1 MKRIYFIR
9 HAEAQSGDRSD
20 FERKLSP
27 RGKEDAM
34 RLGELLRSRRVA
46 PHLIVSSSA
55 VRALTTAQIIADA
68 LNAREVLRP
77 LRELY
82 DLNLWALAEFI
93 RTLDGASQKFFGADE
108 CDLKA
113 NRYVLRGGVG
123 VKVSESVLYTRGAD
137 ICASDACKDGGV
149 GDDLADAYV
158 LNDSDKPVSERDL
171 SFNVGRKSKDGA
183 ARMGAS
189 GSKKYALSSKT
200 ADLRPQN
207 SSSADEIAK
216 NNMSGDAKNL
226 STSGGA
232 SVLACGPS
240 DIAGGLMGDLGCG
253 VNNIA
258 AASRPISSIGP
269 NGVQC
274 VFIVG
279 HNPAIGG
286 ICELLGKRA
295 IGKFPPCTI
304 CGLEFDAQSFAQIA
318 DHGGREVMF
327 DYPR

>member
-9 HAEAQSGDRSD
+9 HAEAQSGGRSD
-20 FERKLSP
+20 FERELSP
-27 RGKEDAM
+27 KGEKDAM
-34 RLGELLRSRRVA
+34 RLGALLRSENLLPR
-46 PHLIVSSSA
+46 LIVASSA
-55 VRALTTAQIIADA
+55 VRALTTARIIAAA

-113 NRYVLRGGVG
+113 NRYVLRGGVKLDG
-123 VKVSESVLYTRGAD
+123 SVLHTRGAD
-137 ICASDACKDGGV
+137 ICASDACKGGGA
-149 GDDLADAYV
+149 GDDLADAHV
-158 LNDSDKPVSERDL
+158 LSDSDKLASERDL

-200 ADLRPQN
+200 ANLRPQN
-207 SSSADEIAK
+207 SSNANEIAK
-216 NNMSGDAKNL
+216 NNMSGNAKNL

-240 DIAGGLMGDLGCG
+240 DIVGGLIGDLGYG
-253 VNNIA
+253 ANNIA
-258 AASRPISSIGP
+258 AASRPASPIDP

>member
-9 HAEAQSGDRSD
+9 HAEAQSGGISD

-34 RLGELLRSRRVA
+34 RLGELLRSRRAA

-68 LNAREVLRP
+68 LNAREVLKP

-93 RTLDGASQKFFGADE
+93 RTLDGASQKFFSADE
-108 CDLKA
+108 CDLKV
-113 NRYVLRGGVG
+113 NRYVLRGGVKLG
-123 VKVSESVLYTRGAD
+123 GPILHTRGAD
-137 ICASDACKDGGV
+137 ICASDACKDGGA
-149 GDDLADAYV
+149 GDDLADAHV
-158 LNDSDKPVSERDL
+158 LSDSDKFASERDL

-189 GSKKYALSSKT
+189 GSKKYALSQKT

-207 SSSADEIAK
+207 SSSTNEIAK

-232 SVLACGPS
+232 SALACEPS

-253 VNNIA
+253 ANNIA
-258 AASRPISSIGP
+258 AASRPVSPIGP
-269 NGVQC
+269 NGMQC

-279 HNPAIGG
+279 HNPAISG
-286 ICELLGKRA
+286 ICELLGERA
-295 IGKFPPCTI
+295 VEKFPPCAI
-304 CGLEFDAQSFAQIA
+304 CGLEFDVQSFAQIA
-318 DHGGREVMF
+318 DHGGKEVMF
-327 DYPR
+327 DCPR

>member
-9 HAEAQSGDRSD
+9 HAEAQSSGRSD

-34 RLGELLRSRRVA
+34 RLCELLRSRHVA

-93 RTLDGASQKFFGADE
+93 RTLDGASQRFFGADE

-113 NRYVLRGGVG
+113 NRYVLRGGV
-123 VKVSESVLYTRGAD
+123 KVGGSVLHTRGAD
-137 ICASDACKDGGV
+137 ICVSDACKGGEAS
-149 GDDLADAYV
+149 DDLANAHV
-158 LNDSDKPVSERDL
+158 LSDSDKPASERDL

-183 ARMGAS
+183 ANMGAS
-189 GSKKYALSSKT
+189 SSKKYALSSKT

-207 SSSADEIAK
+207 SSSANEIAK
-216 NNMSGDAKNL
+216 NNMLGDAKNL
-226 STSGGA
+226 STSGDA
-232 SVLACGPS
+232 SALACGPS

-253 VNNIA
+253 ANNIA
-258 AASRPISSIGP
+258 AASRPASPIGL
-269 NGVQC
+269 NDAQC

-279 HNPAIGG
+279 HNPAISG
-286 ICELLGKRA
+286 ICELLG
-295 IGKFPPCTI
+295 
-304 CGLEFDAQSFAQIA
+304 E
-318 DHGGREVMF
+318 
-327 DYPR
+327 

>member
-1 MKRIYFIR
+1 MRRIYFIR
-9 HAEAQSGDRSD
+9 HAEAQSGGRSD
-20 FERKLSP
+20 FERELSP
-27 RGKEDAM
+27 KGERDAM
-34 RLGELLRSRRVA
+34 RLGELLRSRHVA
-46 PHLIVSSSA
+46 PHLIVSSSD

-93 RTLDGASQKFFGADE
+93 RTLDGALQRFFGADE

-113 NRYVLRGGVG
+113 NRYVLRGGV
-123 VKVSESVLYTRGAD
+123 KVGESVLHTRGAD
-137 ICASDACKDGGV
+137 ICISDACKGGEA
-149 GDDLADAYV
+149 GDVADAHV
-158 LNDSDKPVSERDL
+158 LSDSDKPASERDL

-183 ARMGAS
+183 AKMGSS
-189 GSKKYALSSKT
+189 GLKKYALSQKT
-200 ADLRPQN
+200 ADLRSQN
-207 SSSADEIAK
+207 SSSANEIAK

-226 STSGGA
+226 STSGGT

-240 DIAGGLMGDLGCG
+240 DIAGGLIGDLGCG
-253 VNNIA
+253 ANNIA
-258 AASRPISSIGP
+258 AASRPVSPIDP

-295 IGKFPPCTI
+295 IGKFPPCAI
-304 CGLEFDAQSFAQIA
+304 YGLEFDAQSFAQIA

>member
-9 HAEAQSGDRSD
+9 HAEAQSGGRSD
-20 FERKLSP
+20 FERELSP
-27 RGKEDAM
+27 KGKEDAM
-34 RLGELLRSRRVA
+34 RLGALLRSRHVA

-68 LNAREVLRP
+68 LNAREVLKP
-77 LRELY
+77 LREFY

-113 NRYVLRGGVG
+113 NRYVLHGGV
-123 VKVSESVLYTRGAD
+123 KLDESVLHTRGAD
-137 ICASDACKDGGV
+137 ICASDACKGGGA
-149 GDDLADAYV
+149 GDDLADAHA
-158 LNDSDKPVSERDL
+158 LNDSDKPASERDL
-171 SFNVGRKSKDGA
+171 GFNVGRKSKDGA

-207 SSSADEIAK
+207 SSSANEIAK

-232 SVLACGPS
+232 SALACGPS
-240 DIAGGLMGDLGCG
+240 DITGGLVGDLGCG
-253 VNNIA
+253 ANNIA
-258 AASRPISSIGP
+258 VASRPASSIGL
-269 NGVQC
+269 NDVQC

-279 HNPAIGG
+279 HNPAISG
-286 ICELLGKRA
+286 ICELLGERTM
-295 IGKFPPCTI
+295 GKFPPCAI
-304 CGLEFDAQSFAQIA
+304 CGLEFDVQSFAQIA

-327 DYPR
+327 DCPR

>member
-9 HAEAQSGDRSD
+9 HAEAQSGGISD

-27 RGKEDAM
+27 RGEEDAL

-113 NRYVLRGGVG
+113 NRYVLRGGVKACG
-123 VKVSESVLYTRGAD
+123 SVLHTRGAD
-137 ICASDACKDGGV
+137 ICASDACKGGGA
-149 GDDLADAYV
+149 GDDLADAHA
-158 LNDSDKPVSERDL
+158 LNDSDKPASERDL

-207 SSSADEIAK
+207 SSSANEIAK

-226 STSGGA
+226 SASGGA
-232 SVLACGPS
+232 SALACEPN
-240 DIAGGLMGDLGCG
+240 DIADGLMGDLGCG
-253 VNNIA
+253 ANNIA
-258 AASRPISSIGP
+258 AADRPVSPIGP

-279 HNPAIGG
+279 HNPAISG
-286 ICELLGKRA
+286 ICELLGGRA
-295 IGKFPPCTI
+295 IGKFPPCAI

-318 DHGGREVMF
+318 DHGGKEVMF
-327 DYPR
+327 DCPR

>member
-9 HAEAQSGDRSD
+9 HAEAQSGGISD

-93 RTLDGASQKFFGADE
+93 RTLDGASQRFFGADE

-113 NRYVLRGGVG
+113 NRYVLRGGVKLG
-123 VKVSESVLYTRGAD
+123 RFVLHTHGAD
-137 ICASDACKDGGV
+137 ICASDACKDGGA

-158 LNDSDKPVSERDL
+158 LSDSDKFASERDL
-171 SFNVGRKSKDGA
+171 SFNVGRKSKDDA

-189 GSKKYALSSKT
+189 GSKKYALNSKT
-200 ADLRPQN
+200 ADLRP
-207 SSSADEIAK
+207 
-216 NNMSGDAKNL
+216 
-226 STSGGA
+226 
-232 SVLACGPS
+232 
-240 DIAGGLMGDLGCG
+240 
-253 VNNIA
+253 
-258 AASRPISSIGP
+258 
-269 NGVQC
+269 
-274 VFIVG
+274 
-279 HNPAIGG
+279 
-286 ICELLGKRA
+286 
-295 IGKFPPCTI
+295 
-304 CGLEFDAQSFAQIA
+304 
-318 DHGGREVMF
+318 
-327 DYPR
+327 

>member
-9 HAEAQSGDRSD
+9 HAEAQSSGRSD
-20 FERKLSP
+20 FERELSP
-27 RGKEDAM
+27 RGEEDAL

-93 RTLDGASQKFFGADE
+93 RTLDGASQKFFGVDE

-113 NRYVLRGGVG
+113 NRYVLHGGVKLDG
-123 VKVSESVLYTRGAD
+123 SVLHTRGAD
-137 ICASDACKDGGV
+137 ICASDACKDGGA
-149 GDDLADAYV
+149 GDDLADAHV
-158 LNDSDKPVSERDL
+158 LSDSDKFASERDL

-207 SSSADEIAK
+207 SSSANEIAK

-226 STSGGA
+226 SMSGGA
-232 SVLACGPS
+232 SALACGPS
-240 DIAGGLMGDLGCG
+240 DIAGGLISDLDCG
-253 VNNIA
+253 ANNIA
-258 AASRPISSIGP
+258 AASRPVSSIGP

-279 HNPAIGG
+279 HNPAISG
-286 ICELLGKRA
+286 ICELLGGRA
-295 IGKFPPCTI
+295 MGKFPPCAI

-318 DHGGREVMF
+318 DHGGKEVMF

>member
-9 HAEAQSGDRSD
+9 HAEAQSSGRSD
-20 FERKLSP
+20 FERELTP
-27 RGKEDAM
+27 RGEEDAL

-93 RTLDGASQKFFGADE
+93 RTLDGASQRFFGADE

-113 NRYVLRGGVG
+113 NRYVLHGGVKLDG
-123 VKVSESVLYTRGAD
+123 SVLHTHGAD
-137 ICASDACKDGGV
+137 ICASDARKGGGA
-149 GDDLADAYV
+149 GDDLTDAHV
-158 LNDSDKPVSERDL
+158 LSDSDKFASERDL

-189 GSKKYALSSKT
+189 GSKKYALNSKT

-207 SSSADEIAK
+207 SSSANEIAK

-226 STSGGA
+226 SANGGA
-232 SVLACGPS
+232 SALACEPN

-253 VNNIA
+253 ANNIA
-258 AASRPISSIGP
+258 AASRPVSPIGP

-286 ICELLGKRA
+286 ICELLGGRA
-295 IGKFPPCTI
+295 IGKFPPCAI

-318 DHGGREVMF
+318 DHGGKEVMF
-327 DYPR
+327 DCPR

>member
-1 MKRIYFIR
+1 MRRIYFIR

-27 RGKEDAM
+27 RGEEDAM
-34 RLGELLRSRRVA
+34 RLGELLRSRRAA

-113 NRYVLRGGVG
+113 NRYVLRGGVKLG
-123 VKVSESVLYTRGAD
+123 RFVLHTHGAD
-137 ICASDACKDGGV
+137 ICASDACKDGGT
-149 GDDLADAYV
+149 GDDLADAHA
-158 LNDSDKPVSERDL
+158 LNDSDKPASERDL

-207 SSSADEIAK
+207 SSSANEIAK

-226 STSGGA
+226 SASGGA
-232 SVLACGPS
+232 SALACEPN
-240 DIAGGLMGDLGCG
+240 DIADGLISDLGCG
-253 VNNIA
+253 ANNIA
-258 AASRPISSIGP
+258 AADRPVSPIGP
-269 NGVQC
+269 NGVQR

-279 HNPAIGG
+279 HNPAISG
-286 ICELLGKRA
+286 ICELLGGRA
-295 IGKFPPCTI
+295 IGKFPPCAI

>member
-27 RGKEDAM
+27 RGEEDAM
-34 RLGELLRSRRVA
+34 KLGELLRSRHVA

-93 RTLDGASQKFFGADE
+93 RTLDGASQRFFGADE

-113 NRYVLRGGVG
+113 NRYVLHGGVKLG
-123 VKVSESVLYTRGAD
+123 RFVLHTHGAD
-137 ICASDACKDGGV
+137 ICASDACKGG
-149 GDDLADAYV
+149 GADDDLADAHV
-158 LNDSDKPVSERDL
+158 LSDSDKPASERDL
-171 SFNVGRKSKDGA
+171 GFNVGRKSKDGA

-189 GSKKYALSSKT
+189 GSKKDALSSKI

-207 SSSADEIAK
+207 SSSANEIAK
-216 NNMSGDAKNL
+216 NNMSSDAKNL
-226 STSGGA
+226 SASGGA
-232 SVLACGPS
+232 SALACGPS
-240 DIAGGLMGDLGCG
+240 DNAGGLMGDLGCG
-253 VNNIA
+253 ANNIA
-258 AASRPISSIGP
+258 AASRPASPIGP

-295 IGKFPPCTI
+295 IGKFPPCAI

-318 DHGGREVMF
+318 DRGGKEVMF
-327 DYPR
+327 DCPR

>member
-9 HAEAQSGDRSD
+9 HAEAQSGGISD

-34 RLGELLRSRRVA
+34 KLGELLRSRRVA

-55 VRALTTAQIIADA
+55 VRALTTVQIIADA

-113 NRYVLRGGVG
+113 NRYVLHGGVKLDG
-123 VKVSESVLYTRGAD
+123 SVLHTHGAD
-137 ICASDACKDGGV
+137 ICASDACKGG
-149 GDDLADAYV
+149 GADDDLADAHA
-158 LNDSDKPVSERDL
+158 LNDSDKPASERDL
-171 SFNVGRKSKDGA
+171 GFNVGRKSKDGA

-189 GSKKYALSSKT
+189 GSKKYALSSKI

-232 SVLACGPS
+232 SALACEPN

-253 VNNIA
+253 ANNIA
-258 AASRPISSIGP
+258 AADRPVSPIGP

-279 HNPAIGG
+279 HNPAISG
-286 ICELLGKRA
+286 ICELLGGRA
-295 IGKFPPCTI
+295 MGKFPPCAI

-327 DYPR
+327 DCPR

>member
-9 HAEAQSGDRSD
+9 HTEAQGGGRSD
-20 FERKLSP
+20 FERELSP
-27 RGKEDAM
+27 KGERDAM
-34 RLGELLRSRRVA
+34 RLGALLRSRCVA

-55 VRALTTAQIIADA
+55 VRALTTAQIIADT
-68 LNAREVLRP
+68 LNAREVLKP

-93 RTLDGASQKFFGADE
+93 RTLDGASQKFFSADE

-113 NRYVLRGGVG
+113 NRYVLRGGVKLG
-123 VKVSESVLYTRGAD
+123 GSVLHTHGAD
-137 ICASDACKDGGV
+137 ICASDACKGG
-149 GDDLADAYV
+149 GADDDLADAHV
-158 LNDSDKPVSERDL
+158 LSDSDKPASERDL
-171 SFNVGRKSKDGA
+171 GFNVGRKSKDVT

-207 SSSADEIAK
+207 SSSANEIAK

-240 DIAGGLMGDLGCG
+240 DIAGGLISDLDCG
-253 VNNIA
+253 ANNIA
-258 AASRPISSIGP
+258 AASRPVSSIGP

-295 IGKFPPCTI
+295 IGKFPPCAI
-304 CGLEFDAQSFAQIA
+304 CGLEFDVQSFVQIA
-318 DHGGREVMF
+318 DHGGRGDV
-327 DYPR
+327 

>member
-9 HAEAQSGDRSD
+9 HAEAQSSGRSD
-20 FERKLSP
+20 FERELTP
-27 RGKEDAM
+27 RGEEDAL

-93 RTLDGASQKFFGADE
+93 RTLDGASQRFFGADE

-113 NRYVLRGGVG
+113 NRYVLRGGVKLG
-123 VKVSESVLYTRGAD
+123 RFVLHTHGAD
-137 ICASDACKDGGV
+137 ICASDACKDGGA
-149 GDDLADAYV
+149 GDDLADVYV
-158 LNDSDKPVSERDL
+158 LNDSDKPASERDL
-171 SFNVGRKSKDGA
+171 GFNVGRKSKDGA
-183 ARMGAS
+183 AKMGAS

-207 SSSADEIAK
+207 SSSANEIAK

-226 STSGGA
+226 SASGGA
-232 SVLACGPS
+232 SALACEPN
-240 DIAGGLMGDLGCG
+240 DIADGLMGDLGCG
-253 VNNIA
+253 ANNIA
-258 AASRPISSIGP
+258 AADRPVSPIGP

-279 HNPAIGG
+279 HNPAISG
-286 ICELLGKRA
+286 ICELLGGRA
-295 IGKFPPCTI
+295 IGKFPPCAI

-318 DHGGREVMF
+318 DHGGKEVMF
-327 DYPR
+327 DCPR

>member
-9 HAEAQSGDRSD
+9 HAEAQSGGISD

-34 RLGELLRSRRVA
+34 KLGELLRSRRVA

-55 VRALTTAQIIADA
+55 VRALTTARIIAAA
-68 LNAREVLRP
+68 LGVPQALRVS
-77 LRELY
+77 RELY
-82 DLNLWALAEFI
+82 DINLWALAEFI
-93 RTLDGASQKFFGADE
+93 RTLDGASQKFFGVDE

-113 NRYVLRGGVG
+113 NRYVLHGGVKLDG
-123 VKVSESVLYTRGAD
+123 SVLHTRGAD
-137 ICASDACKDGGV
+137 ICASDACKDGGA
-149 GDDLADAYV
+149 GDDLADAHA
-158 LNDSDKPVSERDL
+158 LNDSDKPASERDL
-171 SFNVGRKSKDGA
+171 SFNVWRKSKDGA

-189 GSKKYALSSKT
+189 GSKKYALSPKT

-207 SSSADEIAK
+207 SSSANEIAK
-216 NNMSGDAKNL
+216 NNMSSDAKNL
-226 STSGGA
+226 SASGGA
-232 SVLACGPS
+232 SALACGPS
-240 DIAGGLMGDLGCG
+240 DIAGGPIGDLGCG
-253 VNNIA
+253 ANSIA
-258 AASRPISSIGP
+258 VASRPASPIGL
-269 NGVQC
+269 NDAQY

-295 IGKFPPCTI
+295 IGKFPPCAI
-304 CGLEFDAQSFAQIA
+304 CGLEFDVQSFAQIA

>member
-9 HAEAQSGDRSD
+9 HAEAQSGGRSD
-20 FERKLSP
+20 FERELSP
-27 RGKEDAM
+27 KGEKDAM
-34 RLGELLRSRRVA
+34 RLGELLRSRCVA

-68 LNAREVLRP
+68 LNAREALRP

-93 RTLDGASQKFFGADE
+93 RTLDGALQRFFGADE

-113 NRYVLRGGVG
+113 NRYVLCGGVKASG
-123 VKVSESVLYTRGAD
+123 SVLHTRGAD
-137 ICASDACKDGGV
+137 ICVSDACKGGGA
-149 GDDLADAYV
+149 GDVADAHV
-158 LNDSDKPVSERDL
+158 LSDSDKPASERDL

-183 ARMGAS
+183 AKMGSS
-189 GSKKYALSSKT
+189 GSKKYALSPKT
-200 ADLRPQN
+200 ADLRLQN
-207 SSSADEIAK
+207 SSSANEIAK

-226 STSGGA
+226 SESGGA

-240 DIAGGLMGDLGCG
+240 DIVGGLVGDLGYG
-253 VNNIA
+253 ANNIA
-258 AASRPISSIGP
+258 AASRPASPIDP

-318 DHGGREVMF
+318 DHGGKEVMF
-327 DYPR
+327 DCPR

>member
-27 RGKEDAM
+27 RGEEDAM
-34 RLGELLRSRRVA
+34 KLGELLRSRHVA
-46 PHLIVSSSA
+46 PHLIVASSA

-93 RTLDGASQKFFGADE
+93 RTLDRASQRFFGADE

-113 NRYVLRGGVG
+113 NRYVLRGGV
-123 VKVSESVLYTRGAD
+123 KVGGSVLHTRGAD
-137 ICASDACKDGGV
+137 ICVLDACKGGGA
-149 GDDLADAYV
+149 GDDLADAHV
-158 LNDSDKPVSERDL
+158 LSDSDKPASERDL

-183 ARMGAS
+183 AKMGSS
-189 GSKKYALSSKT
+189 GSKKYALSQKT
-200 ADLRPQN
+200 ADLRSQN
-207 SSSADEIAK
+207 SSSANEIAK

-240 DIAGGLMGDLGCG
+240 DIAGGLIGDLGCG
-253 VNNIA
+253 ANNIA
-258 AASRPISSIGP
+258 AASRPVSPIDP

-286 ICELLGKRA
+286 ICELLGGRA
-295 IGKFPPCTI
+295 MGKFPPCAI

-318 DHGGREVMF
+318 DHGGKEVMF

>member
-9 HAEAQSGDRSD
+9 HAEAQSGGRSD
-20 FERKLSP
+20 FERELSP
-27 RGKEDAM
+27 EGKEDAM
-34 RLGELLRSRRVA
+34 KLGELLRSRRVA

-68 LNAREVLRP
+68 LNAREVLKP

-93 RTLDGASQKFFGADE
+93 RTLDGASQKFFSADE

-113 NRYVLRGGVG
+113 NRYVLRGGV
-123 VKVSESVLYTRGAD
+123 KVSESVLHTHGAD
-137 ICASDACKDGGV
+137 ICASDACKDGGA
-149 GDDLADAYV
+149 GDDLADGYV
-158 LNDSDKPVSERDL
+158 LNDSDKPASGRDL
-171 SFNVGRKSKDGA
+171 GFNVGHKSKDGT

-207 SSSADEIAK
+207 SSSANEIAK

-232 SVLACGPS
+232 SALACGLS

-253 VNNIA
+253 ANNIA
-258 AASRPISSIGP
+258 AASRPVSPIGL
-269 NGVQC
+269 NDAQC

-295 IGKFPPCTI
+295 IGKFPPCAI
-304 CGLEFDAQSFAQIA
+304 CGLEFDVQSFAQIA

-327 DYPR
+327 DCPR

>member
-34 RLGELLRSRRVA
+34 KLGELLRSRRVA

-68 LNAREVLRP
+68 LNAREVLKP

-93 RTLDGASQKFFGADE
+93 RTLDCASQRFFGADE

-113 NRYVLRGGVG
+113 NRYVLRGGVKACG
-123 VKVSESVLYTRGAD
+123 SVLHTRGAD
-137 ICASDACKDGGV
+137 ICASDACKGGGA

-158 LNDSDKPVSERDL
+158 LRDSDKPASERDL
-171 SFNVGRKSKDGA
+171 GFNVGRKSKDDT
-183 ARMGAS
+183 ARMGTS
-189 GSKKYALSSKT
+189 G
-200 ADLRPQN
+200 
-207 SSSADEIAK
+207 
-216 NNMSGDAKNL
+216 MSGDAKNL

-232 SVLACGPS
+232 SALACEPS
-240 DIAGGLMGDLGCG
+240 DIAGGLIDDLGRG
-253 VNNIA
+253 ANNIA
-258 AASRPISSIGP
+258 VASRPASSIGL
-269 NGVQC
+269 NDVQC

-279 HNPAIGG
+279 HNPAISG
-286 ICELLGKRA
+286 ICELLGERA
-295 IGKFPPCTI
+295 VGKFPPCAI
-304 CGLEFDAQSFAQIA
+304 CGLEFDVQSFAQIA

-327 DYPR
+327 DCPR